1 MNIPSKILIAYDYF
15 PPIAEDL
22 KIAFG
27 RLGIESEIFHS
38 SDHEHWFYKKI
49 IRRINKLARNLRLV
63 KKDIDLF
70 AHHPLN
76 RLNYLTQKLKDC
88 CALYSPEMIFF
99 IHGQPYGNQ
108 VLGGL
113 SVPKLGWWMEPN
125 DDIRELRMNAAPF
138 DVYYSF
144 SQRSLDLL
152 KPEGFTVDYL
162 CHSVS
167 PERFYPVSRLPKKYD
182 LCFVGNWSPWR
193 EKVIQAAL
201 GVTKNIA
208 LYGPHWRKKSQL
220 ISADLDAIHLGDHV
234 TGADLNTL
242 FNTSKVVLNASRI
255 PDSYGLN
262 MRFFEVLATQ
272 ACFLTD
278 APPELT
284 RHFEPDQHLMVFD
297 DLMSLQKKLK
307 LLLDESSLRDQLAI
321 NGYQYVLQHYTYD
334 HMAQQLLNQ
343 YRQIISSGSSNL

>member
-1 MNIPSKILIAYDYF
+1 MKIPSRILIVYDYF

-22 KIAFG
+22 KKAFG
-27 RLGIESEIFHS
+27 RLGIAAEIFHS
-38 SDHEHWFYKKI
+38 SDHEHWFYKTI
-49 IRRINKLARNLRLV
+49 IRRTNKLARNLRLV
-63 KKDIDLF
+63 KKDVDLF
-70 AHHPLN
+70 AHHPFN
-76 RLNYLTQKLKDC
+76 RLNYLTQKLKDFC
-88 CALYSPEMIFF
+88 DSYCPEMIFF

-108 VLGGL
+108 ALDGL

-125 DDIRELRMNAAPF
+125 DDITELRVNAAPF

-167 PERFYPVSRLPKKYD
+167 PERFYPVSDLQKKYD

-193 EKVIQAAL
+193 EKVIRAAL

-220 ISADLDAIHLGDHV
+220 ICADLDAIHLGDHV
-234 TGADLNTL
+234 TGKDLNRL
-242 FNTSKVVLNASRI
+242 FNSSKVVLNASRI
-255 PDSYGLN
+255 SGSYGLN

-284 RHFEPDQHLMVFD
+284 RHFEPGKHLMVFD
-297 DLMSLQKKLK
+297 DLASLQNKLS
-307 LLLDESSLRDQLAI
+307 LLLSDSNLRNSLAI
-321 NGYQYVLQHYTYD
+321 TGYQYVLQHHTYD
-334 HMAQQLLNQ
+334 HMAEKLLNQ
-343 YRQIISSGSSNL
+343 YRQIIS

>member
-1 MNIPSKILIAYDYF
+1 MPTPSKILIAYDHF

-22 KIAFG
+22 KEAFV
-27 RLGIESEIFHS
+27 RLGIEVQILHA

-49 IRRINKLARNLRLV
+49 IRRTNKLARNLRLV

-70 AHHPLN
+70 AHHPFN

-108 VLGGL
+108 VLDGL

-125 DDIRELRMNAAPF
+125 DDIRELRVNAAPF
-138 DVYYSF
+138 DMYYSF
-144 SQRSLDLL
+144 SQKSLDLL
-152 KPEGFTVDYL
+152 KPEGFAVDYL

-167 PERFYPVSRLPKKYD
+167 PKRFYPVSDLPKKYD

-193 EKVIQAAL
+193 EKVIRAAL

-234 TGADLNTL
+234 TGVNLNAL
-242 FNTSKVVLNASRI
+242 FNSSKVVLNASRI
-255 PDSYGLN
+255 PGSHGLN
-262 MRFFEVLATQ
+262 MRFFEVLASE

-278 APPELT
+278 APPELS
-284 RHFEPDQHLMVFD
+284 RHFESERHLMVFD
-297 DLMSLQKKLK
+297 GLVSLQNKLS
-307 LLLDESSLRDQLAI
+307 LLLSDGDLRGNLAI
-321 NGYQYVLQHYTYD
+321 TGYQHVLQHYTYD
-334 HMAQQLLNQ
+334 HMAKKLLGQ
-343 YRQIISSGSSNL
+343 YRQIISVNRPNL